1 LNAPFKQDEYGD
13 YEKYEKNT
21 VEEKNDNGSDD
32 FGYDTFFGNYNNM
45 LRKLNTKDGDHI
57 READDET
64 IAQKVSNYNVH
75 DGDMMSDFISLRE
88 GLDLQD
94 MNEKW
99 EAEKKMMQN
108 WDSAEAPLVGRL
120 SPFAKELV
128 YRNYLKGATVK
139 DLSLKFGIL
148 AQRVKAIIY

>member
-1 LNAPFKQDEYGD
+1 
-13 YEKYEKNT
+13 
-21 VEEKNDNGSDD
+21 
-32 FGYDTFFGNYNNM
+32 
-45 LRKLNTKDGDHI
+45 
-57 READDET
+57 
-64 IAQKVSNYNVH
+64 
-75 DGDMMSDFISLRE
+75 
-88 GLDLQD
+88 

-148 AQRVKAIIY
+148 AQRVKAIVY